1 MKVKIDAINIHA
13 GTQARQGIVNET
25 VDKYAECMIEGD
37 TFPPVVLFHD
47 GSGYYIGDGHH
58 RVLASMR
65 NDFIDIEAEVRAGT
79 QQDALWYAL
88 GANRINGQGMS
99 KGDIRHAVAVALKT
113 WPEKTQQAIADQ
125 VGCSIG
131 TVNGI
136 KQVIFKNE
144 NHSIPDTIV
153 NAQGRT
159 RPTTYQKHE
168 SDVTTNCNI
177 EPEKEMPDETGEE
190 KREEA
195 TTIEKPKRM
204 KYTPP
209 CMGLQYARIAI
220 MNLENIQEND
230 TERKEAIETVRRW
243 IDANDK

>member
-1 MKVKIDAINIHA
+1 MKVRIDQINIYA

-25 VDKYAECMIEGD
+25 VDKYAERMIEGD
-37 TFPPVVLFHD
+37 VFPDVILFHD

-65 NDFIDIEAEVRAGT
+65 NDFIDIDAEVRPGT

-88 GANRINGQGMS
+88 GANRLNGQGMTR
-99 KGDIRHAVAVALKT
+99 GDIRHAVAIALKT

-125 VGCSIG
+125 VGCSQGLVCKVKEALI
-131 TVNGI
+131 T
-136 KQVIFKNE
+136 E
-144 NHSIPDTIV
+144 NNCSIPETRIDAV
-153 NAQGRT
+153 GRVM
-159 RPTTYQKHE
+159 PTTYQKHE
-168 SDVTTNCNI
+168 P
-177 EPEKEMPDETGEE
+177 EPEKETPDETGEE
-190 KREEA
+190 EQE
-195 TTIEKPKRM
+195 TTVERPKRT
-204 KYTPP
+204 KSVPP

-220 MNLENIQEND
+220 MNLENIQKND

>member
-1 MKVKIDAINIHA
+1 MKVKIDQINIYA

-25 VDKYAECMIEGD
+25 VDKYAGRMIEGD
-37 TFPPVVLFHD
+37 AFPPVVLFND

-65 NDFIDIEAEVRAGT
+65 NDFIDIEADVRPGT

-88 GANRINGQGMS
+88 GANRLNGQGMT

-125 VGCSIG
+125 VGCS
-131 TVNGI
+131 
-136 KQVIFKNE
+136 
-144 NHSIPDTIV
+144 
-153 NAQGRT
+153 QGRVAQIKKDLIINFNIET
-159 RPTTYQKHE
+159 PETRTNERGQERPTTYQKHE
-168 SDVTTNCNI
+168 PES
-177 EPEKEMPDETGEE
+177 EKETPDETGEE
-190 KREEA
+190 QEHQEEEA
-195 TTIEKPKRM
+195 KAEKSKRM